1 MQRLFKKHRLY
12 LGAIFHDI
20 AKGRGGDHS
29 KLGERDA
36 FRFCKRHDLSD
47 YDANFVA
54 WLVKAHL
61 LMSWFA
67 QREDISDSSVIE
79 RFANEV
85 GDQERLDNLYLLT
98 AADMRATSPKVW
110 NDWKGKLL
118 SDLYHQTSR
127 ALLHGIGGSDDKI
140 NELKDNTLKILEPG
154 DTAAVTAL
162 WKLFDQDYFLRN
174 NPDSLAWHSS
184 VLLSRPVAELP
195 TVECRTDKA
204 SGSIRFYV
212 F

>member
-140 NELKDNTLKILEPG
+140 NELKDNTLKILEQLNESSNRILNRLEVCQH
-154 DTAAVTAL
+154 TAEPPVINVWAITPFRLFTNHLARLAL
-162 WKLFDQDYFLRN
+162 
-174 NPDSLAWHSS
+174 SAH
-184 VLLSRPVAELP
+184 E
-195 TVECRTDKA
+195 
-204 SGSIRFYV
+204 
-212 F
+212 